1 VGEKS
6 RREYQAGEV
15 VSFADTG
22 FAHLKSFFDH
32 QALDDY
38 EDAISALFFL
48 QARKIDEYRDIATP
62 SVELYQILEAM
73 EAKDKEALYQ
83 VQKMLPRS
91 PGVRDLFGAEFRQT
105 CSGLLGCNEAAL
117 LIAGPGLLINRP
129 NTTRLLYKWHSEAH
143 YYPKRRRFLNIWF
156 PVFADKTKDNGV
168 MSVKLGSHKRDWP
181 FAEYSEGANSFR
193 QFEVPENFVK
203 DFDEHVCES
212 KRGDLIIF
220 DRNLIHRSNANTS
233 GSYSFASV
241 VRVWTPEDDLTLS
254 GEFDATPYTGKDCGR
269 ANLVVRP

>member
-1 VGEKS
+1 M
-6 RREYQAGEV
+6 
-15 VSFADTG
+15 SFADTG
-22 FAHLKSFFDH
+22 FVHLPQFFDDGDL
-32 QALDDY
+32 AVF
-38 EDAISALFFL
+38 ERAICELYAA
-48 QARKIDEYRDIATP
+48 QARKVGCDDTLHERQIER
-62 SVELYQILEAM
+62 VCELLES
-73 EAKDKEALYQ
+73 EHKETLYQ
-83 VQKMLPRS
+83 VQKMLPQS
-91 PGVRDLFGAEFRQT
+91 PYLADLFGGKFRSKCAE
-105 CSGLLGCNEAAL
+105 LLGCEEWTL
-117 LIAGPGLLINRP
+117 LISGPGLLINRP

-193 QFEVPENFVK
+193 QFEVPENFVTE
-203 DFDEHVCES
+203 FPEHVCES

-233 GSYSFASV
+233 DEYSFACV

-254 GEFDATPYTGKDCGR
+254 GEFDATPYTGNDVGR
-269 ANLVVRP
+269 ANLVVRA